1 MNHLCQDCNRVATH
15 ANPMVLCDR
24 CWARRNSTQYMNGE
38 VMSYGELFKST
49 MPKGMERQET
59 ETKDEWFARC
69 QEHIQGGGY
78 ARSVIKSKR
87 KKMATEDRDDDP

>member
-1 MNHLCQDCNRVATH
+1 MNHLCVDCNRVATH
-15 ANPMVLCDR
+15 ANPQLCDR
-24 CWARRNSTQYMNGE
+24 CMARKHSTQYINGE
-38 VMSYGELFKST
+38 SMPYAEFYRST

-59 ETKDEWFARC
+59 ETREEWFARC

-87 KKMATEDRDDDP
+87 KKMAAEDRDDDP

>member
-24 CWARRNSTQYMNGE
+24 CWARRNSTQYMNGKA
-38 VMSYGELFKST
+38 MPYGELFKST

-78 ARSVIKSKR
+78 ARGVIKSKG
-87 KKMATEDRDDDP
+87 KKRSTESSEVDS

>member
-1 MNHLCQDCNRVATH
+1 MPYA
-15 ANPMVLCDR
+15 
-24 CWARRNSTQYMNGE
+24 
-38 VMSYGELFKST
+38 ELFKST

-78 ARSVIKSKR
+78 ARSVIKGKG
-87 KKMATEDRDDDP
+87 KKMAAENSDDDP

>member
-1 MNHLCQDCNRVATH
+1 MNHLCVDCNRVATH
-15 ANPMVLCDR
+15 ANPQLCDR
-24 CWARRNSTQYMNGE
+24 CMARKHSTQYMNGE
-38 VMSYGELFKST
+38 SIPYVKFYKMT

-78 ARSVIKSKR
+78 ARGVIKSKG
-87 KKMATEDRDDDP
+87 KKRSTESSEVDS